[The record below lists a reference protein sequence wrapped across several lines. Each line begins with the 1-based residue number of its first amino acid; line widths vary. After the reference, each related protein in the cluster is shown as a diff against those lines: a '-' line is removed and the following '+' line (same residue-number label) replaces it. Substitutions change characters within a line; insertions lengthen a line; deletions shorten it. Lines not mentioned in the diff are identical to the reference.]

1 MRIGQFTDTFYPIV
15 DGVGRVVFNY
25 ATHLPRLGH
34 ACYVIA
40 PMVNTGYRGGF
51 PFDLVDFT
59 GTSVPGSPQYKA
71 GVAILDRHYHA
82 RIADVPLDVIH
93 AHTPFFAGMEALRL
107 TAKRDIP
114 LVASFHSKYYDDFYK
129 ATGHEALAHLGVKF
143 VIEFYDRCDEVWA
156 VSKSS
161 ADVLR
166 GYGYGGE
173 IVVMENGTEILPA
186 APENAARAAAQFAI
200 PEDKPVLLYVGQMD
214 WKKNILH
221 ILEAAALLRAQGT
234 AFTLVLAGQGADA
247 EAIRS
252 KAEALS
258 LGADTIL
265 TGHVSDPA
273 LLSGLYQ
280 RADLFVFPSLYDTFS
295 LVLREAA
302 AAGTPAVVAR
312 GGSPA
317 EAVMDGEN
325 GFLAEN
331 TPEDLARVIRQALS
345 DPAALRAI
353 GERAR
358 ESIPIAWE
366 TVIKRVEKRYA
377 ALIERS
383 QKGELKR
390 RHDILRGIL
399 AQRMREWQRLRES
412 LRDSAKKG

>member
-1 MRIGQFTDTFYPIV
+1 MQIGQFTDTFYPIV

-186 APENAARAAAQFAI
+186 APENAARAAAQFDI
-200 PEDKPVLLYVGQMD
+200 PEGKPVLLYVGQMD

-221 ILEAAALLRAQGT
+221 ILESAALLRAQGT

-302 AAGTPAVVAR
+302 VAGTPAAVTR

-317 EAVMDGEN
+317 EAVVDGEN

-331 TPEDLARVIRQALS
+331 TPEDLARVIQQALS

-358 ESIPIAWE
+358 VSIPIAWD
-366 TVIKRVEKRYA
+366 TVIKRVEQRYA
-377 ALIERS
+377 ALLERS
-383 QKGELKR
+383 QRGELKR
-390 RHDILRGIL
+390 RHDILRGIF
-399 AQRMREWQRLRES
+399 AQRMREWQKLRES

>member
-200 PEDKPVLLYVGQMD
+200 PEGKPVLLYVGQMD

>member
-1 MRIGQFTDTFYPIV
+1 MQIGQFTDTFYPIV

-186 APENAARAAAQFAI
+186 APENAARAAAQFDI
-200 PEDKPVLLYVGQMD
+200 PEGKPVLLYVGQMD

-221 ILEAAALLRAQGT
+221 ILESAALLRAQGT

-258 LGADTIL
+258 IGADTIL

-302 AAGTPAVVAR
+302 VAGTPAAITR

-317 EAVMDGEN
+317 EAVVDGEN

-331 TPEDLARVIRQALS
+331 TPEDLARVIQQALS

-358 ESIPIAWE
+358 VSIPIAWD
-366 TVIKRVEKRYA
+366 TVIKRVEQRYA
-377 ALIERS
+377 ALLERS
-383 QKGELKR
+383 QRGELKR
-390 RHDILRGIL
+390 RHDILRGIF
-399 AQRMREWQRLRES
+399 AQRMREWQKLRES

>member
-25 ATHLPRLGH
+25 ATHLPHLEH

-214 WKKNILH
+214 WKKSILH